1 MLVRAAT
8 SCGVVV
14 KVSERLPDTPVQQGG
29 QDRAVYPGEP
39 GVVGQIAED
48 RAVVLEECGP
58 VPALPSRRGPQLR
71 RENVVDLVL
80 LAVLVDALGVAGPAG
95 HDRRRP
101 GDRTAGRELVP
112 DDREQELGNE
122 IGGVGAQPGYGV
134 AHLRVGEPL
143 DELAG
148 VLMNVDAGHR
158 PQGRD
163 GFGRH
168 GPSGTGR
175 TAGPW

>member
-1 MLVRAAT
+1 MLVRAAFWG
-8 SCGVVV
+8 GVVV
-14 KVSERLPDTPVQQGG
+14 KVSKRLPHAPVQQGG

-39 GVVGQIAED
+39 GVVGQVAED
-48 RAVVLEECGP
+48 RAVVLEECGR
-58 VPALPSRRGPQLR
+58 VPPLPCRRGPQSR
-71 RENVVDLVL
+71 RENVVDLVP

-143 DELAG
+143 DELAS
-148 VLMNVDAGHR
+148 VLMNVDAGYR
-158 PQGRD
+158 PQG
-163 GFGRH
+163 
-168 GPSGTGR
+168 
-175 TAGPW
+175 W

>member
-1 MLVRAAT
+1 MAVTASPFL
-8 SCGVVV
+8 GVLV
-14 KVSERLPDTPVQQGG
+14 KVGERLPDALAEQGG
-29 QDRAVYPGEP
+29 QDRTVYAGEP

-48 RAVVLEECGP
+48 RAVVLEERGR
-58 VPALPSRRGPQLR
+58 VFALPSRRGPQLR
-71 RENVVDLVL
+71 RENVVDLVR
-80 LAVLVDALGVAGPAG
+80 LAVLVAALGVAGPAG

-112 DDREQELGNE
+112 DDREQELRNE

-148 VLMNVDAGHR
+148 VLLNID
-158 PQGRD
+158 
-163 GFGRH
+163 
-168 GPSGTGR
+168 
-175 TAGPW
+175 